1 MKIDNKRLILFK
13 QNWNEAQ
20 RNQAKLNSSLT
31 RLAATFPLQANFLQ
45 HSSEQQIDSIDAFRV
60 RFADLQ
66 DCIGNKLFKGILL
79 LEEEQPTST
88 LDTLHKMEK
97 RQILPDVELW
107 REIRHARNAFA
118 HDYPE
123 SDQEKADTLNY
134 AFDLA
139 PELEKILN
147 NVQVYCQQQL
157 EINLCD

>member
-31 RLAATFPLQANFLQ
+31 RLATIFPLQADFLQ
-45 HSSEQQIDSIDAFRV
+45 QASEQKIDSIDAFRV

-79 LEEEQPTST
+79 LEEEQPSST

-97 RQILPDVELW
+97 RQILPDVEVW
-107 REIRHARNAFA
+107 REIRQARNAFA

-123 SDQEKADTLNY
+123 SDQEKADTLTY
-134 AFDLA
+134 AFELA
-139 PELEKILN
+139 PELEKILKN
-147 NVQVYCQQQL
+147 IQIYCLKQL
-157 EINLCD
+157 DLDLCD